1 MRHNTLT
8 GGGRRGTGAVNRD
21 QLIGRV
27 IHNRYRLEHRQGVGG
42 MGAVYKARHLFLDR
56 IAAIKIIQPEQRS
69 QEHFRAWFLREAR
82 AVNMINHA
90 HVVEIYDYGETEDGL
105 AYLVMEFLDGIPLST
120 IVSRGPAPLAMTVDV
135 LEQAC
140 AALARAHDL
149 GVIHRDLKPDNIF
162 LLERGG
168 RKNFVKLLDFGLARV
183 IREGRLAEKGAV
195 FGTPEYISPEQ
206 ARGEDAGPASD
217 LYSLGVIFYE
227 LITGRIPFDDKDR
240 DRLFSLHQHQP
251 PPPPSQINPDVGP
264 EEERIILRLLAKNP
278 ADRYR
283 DSHHLLDDLK
293 ALQRVVPTSVLR
305 EVDDRGT
312 DLDSDT
318 APAAPVT
325 LPEFSQWAI
334 KSAIFARMAARAF
347 PTGGI
352 PDEISSMLDAL
363 WQTTAAATM
372 VDGELAE
379 EARRLEKVE
388 GKMRDIKA
396 QLGRK
401 VEELSREVSRLQREV
416 ESSQSVLERSRRRV
430 LEVEEELQRERK
442 AIDKLEEQGASAARL
457 KEAYERTGAMH
468 ANFIARRQ
476 QVNEMEQAIINKR
489 EEMHRLEERIQTY
502 RRELDGRTDALG
514 KELSR
519 ARANI
524 EEKGIEAARLRK
536 ALVEAAS
543 FLTERLYP
551 IEECRELFEELER
564 LTGRA

>member
-1 MRHNTLT
+1 M
-8 GGGRRGTGAVNRD
+8 V
-21 QLIGRV
+21 
-27 IHNRYRLEHRQGVGG
+27 
-42 MGAVYKARHLFLDR
+42 
-56 IAAIKIIQPEQRS
+56 
-69 QEHFRAWFLREAR
+69 
-82 AVNMINHA
+82 
-90 HVVEIYDYGETEDGL
+90 
-105 AYLVMEFLDGIPLST
+105 
-120 IVSRGPAPLAMTVDV
+120 VDV

-183 IREGRLAEKGAV
+183 IREGRLAEEGAV

-217 LYSLGVIFYE
+217 LYSLGVIFFE
-227 LITGRIPFDDKDR
+227 MLTGRLPFDDKDR
-240 DRLFSLHQHQP
+240 DRLFTLHQHQP
-251 PPPPSQINPDVGP
+251 PPPPSKINSEVGP
-264 EEERIILRLLAKNP
+264 EEERIILRLLAKNSV
-278 ADRYR
+278 DRYR
-283 DSHHLLDDLK
+283 DSHHLLEDLK

-305 EVDDRGT
+305 EVEDRGT
-312 DLDSDT
+312 DSDT
-318 APAAPVT
+318 APAAPT
-325 LPEFSQWAI
+325 ALPEFSQWAI

-347 PTGGI
+347 PTGGV

-363 WQTTAAATM
+363 WRTTAAATM

-379 EARRLEKVE
+379 EARRLERVE

-514 KELSR
+514 KELGK
-519 ARANI
+519 ARINI
-524 EEKGIEAARLRK
+524 EEKGIEAARHRK
-536 ALVEAAS
+536 ALVGSAS

-551 IEECRELFEELER
+551 VEECRELFVELER
-564 LTGRA
+564 LTGRV